1 MIKKINWDTYYIAQT
16 FLIAQKSI
24 DPSTKCGAIWVS
36 ENNIPLSEGYNGPLQ
51 NIDDD
56 RVPLTRPEKY
66 FWMIHAEENCL
77 LSYNGGIGEIENS
90 KMYITGRPCY
100 RCLRMMLRKGIKKI
114 IYAGIDAICIDEKDM
129 KAQLAMLELKPDVEV
144 IKFDNINDVKDLF
157 NKSIFYID
165 DRWGKKEEG
174 IIDILLK

>member
-1 MIKKINWDTYYIAQT
+1 
-16 FLIAQKSI
+16 
-24 DPSTKCGAIWVS
+24 
-36 ENNIPLSEGYNGPLQ
+36 
-51 NIDDD
+51 
-56 RVPLTRPEKY
+56 
-66 FWMIHAEENCL
+66 
-77 LSYNGGIGEIENS
+77 
-90 KMYITGRPCY
+90 
-100 RCLRMMLRKGIKKI
+100 MLRKGIKKI